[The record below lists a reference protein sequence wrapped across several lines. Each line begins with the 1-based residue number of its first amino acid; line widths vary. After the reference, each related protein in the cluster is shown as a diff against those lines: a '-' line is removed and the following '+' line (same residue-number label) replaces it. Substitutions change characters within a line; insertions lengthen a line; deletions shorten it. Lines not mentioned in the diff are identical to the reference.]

1 MRLRKHQSLL
11 MVFRVWPRAG
21 EHQKHDLISGRIE
34 IVRDKENGRMIRMK
48 GVKAIANGC
57 RNIPTV
63 IGIAILDHELLLPI
77 FKKAREYPAR
87 RVRKPKHVVVKQV
100 IDRSFS
106 KSWIAPEDDEQA
118 KLERTRDVYAMIL
131 REASKFAPLRSLVV
145 VHLATEQAI
154 REHCFVPPWIE
165 LTHHGAVTGLDRW
178 KTVRAEFIV
187 GRPMPSAFDI
197 TRQAEALFGEHIS
210 ERDYIEREVTIP
222 IVPDANGNNEVY
234 VKQLQHPMGERLRR
248 RVVEG
253 GLVQA
258 VGRTRYI
265 LRKADNPLDIWL
277 LNDVPMGRAGAS
289 GGYGGG

>member
-1 MRLRKHQSLL
+1 MPVNALRGFYKEQTDEMLRLEWKNKIPDVDIRPDMDSATISKQLAVVASNRDIKVRATLWKLVGEAVRKRPILVDG
-11 MVFRVWPRAG
+11 VFRSGREAG

-118 KLERTRDVYAMIL
+118 KLERTRDVYAM
-131 REASKFAPLRSLVV
+131 V
-145 VHLATEQAI
+145 LA
-154 REHCFVPPWIE
+154 
-165 LTHHGAVTGLDRW
+165 
-178 KTVRAEFIV
+178 
-187 GRPMPSAFDI
+187 
-197 TRQAEALFGEHIS
+197 
-210 ERDYIEREVTIP
+210 
-222 IVPDANGNNEVY
+222 
-234 VKQLQHPMGERLRR
+234 
-248 RVVEG
+248 
-253 GLVQA
+253 
-258 VGRTRYI
+258 
-265 LRKADNPLDIWL
+265 
-277 LNDVPMGRAGAS
+277 
-289 GGYGGG
+289 